1 VKAKK
6 KKIYKYIL
14 RENERR
20 EGKWKE
26 KEGNVS
32 YSFNDY
38 RKKNIRRKETKIDL
52 TIYSSQF
59 CMESTR

>member
-1 VKAKK
+1 
-6 KKIYKYIL
+6 L